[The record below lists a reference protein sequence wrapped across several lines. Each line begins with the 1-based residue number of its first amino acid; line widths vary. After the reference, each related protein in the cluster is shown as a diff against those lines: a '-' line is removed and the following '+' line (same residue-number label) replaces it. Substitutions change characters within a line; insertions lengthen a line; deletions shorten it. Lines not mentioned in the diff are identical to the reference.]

1 MARRIEVGLLHPG
14 AMGHLVGGLAQ
25 QAGARVSWVS
35 EGRSADSRRRAANQ
49 GFRDAGSLEALAREA
64 DMILSVCP
72 PHAAVDVAR
81 AVAAEGFSGVY
92 LDANAVAPAT
102 ARRVASIIE
111 EAGGRA
117 VDGGIVGPPPERAGT
132 TRLYVSGTE
141 TDRAAELF
149 AGTPLDVIAI
159 GPKIGAASALKM
171 SYAAY
176 TKGSFALLIAI
187 RALAAAEGVDE
198 ALLAEW
204 AISQPGL
211 ADRSLGAVRR
221 SAGKAWR
228 YAGEMREIAQS
239 FEAHGLPGGFHRA
252 AAELYEALAPF
263 KDAEAAPGLAEAV
276 RQLLD
281 TRPG

>member
-14 AMGHLVGGLAQ
+14 AMGHRVGGLAR

-35 EGRSADSRRRAANQ
+35 AGRSADSRRRAEDC
-49 GFRDAGSLEALAREA
+49 GFQDAGSLRALAQGS
-64 DMILSVCP
+64 DMILSICP
-72 PHAAVDVAR
+72 PHAAVEIAR

-102 ARRVASIIE
+102 ARRVASIVE
-111 EAGGRA
+111 EGGGRA
-117 VDGGIVGPPPERAGT
+117 IDGGIVGPPPERAGT
-132 TRLYVSGTE
+132 TRLYVSGKE
-141 TDRAAELF
+141 TDRAEELF
-149 AGTPLDVIAI
+149 AGTALDVVAI
-159 GPKIGAASALKM
+159 GPRIGAASALKM

-187 RALAAAEGVDE
+187 RAFAAAESVDE

-211 ADRSLGAVRR
+211 ADRSLSAVSR

-228 YAGEMREIAQS
+228 YAGEMREIAAS
-239 FEAHGLPGGFHRA
+239 LEARGLPGGFHRA

-263 KDAEAAPGLAEAV
+263 KDAEAAPGLAEVV

-281 TRPG
+281 SRPA